1 MRRSGVRVL
10 AYPAA
15 AICRDHPVPADV
27 RNTGPVRRFLSALL
41 LAGLVVVGCQKA
53 SDDPGS
59 GEATTTSARASA
71 SSGCPDVDSMDP
83 ALSEELSWVATQ
95 IELRERNGDH
105 LAAPREVDHSA
116 KSATAAEARAA
127 AEELRR
133 RGYRVEEVDRGLT
146 VLHVSPVTEDMAR
159 SFVCEV
165 YTAVAQQGGSYEG
178 WGSFVVDETGEPLQ

>member
-1 MRRSGVRVL
+1 
-10 AYPAA
+10 
-15 AICRDHPVPADV
+15 
-27 RNTGPVRRFLSALL
+27 
-41 LAGLVVVGCQKA
+41 
-53 SDDPGS
+53 
-59 GEATTTSARASA
+59 
-71 SSGCPDVDSMDP
+71 MDP
-83 ALSEELSWVATQ
+83 ALSQELSWVATQ

-116 KSATAAEARAA
+116 KFATAAEARAA
-127 AEELRR
+127 AEELRG

-146 VLHVSPVTEDMAR
+146 VLHVSPVTEDVAR